1 MKIINFNIKMQE
13 RVFSLFYEWLMWDAQ
28 DKAEVFC
35 FCDFKLTLQQC
46 FVYLY

>member
-13 RVFSLFYEWLMWDAQ
+13 RVFEFIFYEWLMWDAQ

-35 FCDFKLTLQQC
+35 FCDFKLTL
-46 FVYLY
+46 